1 MKKAIATLL
10 MLGLTVSMVSGC
22 GSKETTSKPAAAE
35 ETTTED
41 TADAEDSGEEE
52 AAETAVTWAPEK
64 SVSIVCLSASGGGSD
79 INTRAV
85 IDTFKEIG
93 IDTDFV
99 VDYKNDGGGAVG
111 WQYVADAKK
120 DDYLLMCYG
129 FGDVIN
135 QVDADMFGVDSYKA
149 VAVVSAEQEVLLST
163 PQCKYEDFNAAVEA
177 AKAGTVVTIAGSGG
191 VDPITY
197 QKVIAAAGLTE
208 DQMPYVQHNST
219 GEAIVTMLGNHADFV
234 VAKPSSC
241 ISYVESGELVPYV
254 AFQSEHFAAPLD
266 TAPTAEE
273 LGLGDIKSPMWRG
286 FAVPKT
292 ISDEAYAYY
301 CDIFQQL
308 VDSPEWTAE
317 YVDKYAASPVFLI
330 GQEAQDYMQASEDD
344 YRELKK

>member
-22 GSKETTSKPAAAE
+22 GSKETTSEPAAAE

-177 AKAGTVVTIAGSGG
+177 AKS
-191 VDPITY
+191 
-197 QKVIAAAGLTE
+197 
-208 DQMPYVQHNST
+208 
-219 GEAIVTMLGNHADFV
+219 
-234 VAKPSSC
+234 
-241 ISYVESGELVPYV
+241 
-254 AFQSEHFAAPLD
+254 
-266 TAPTAEE
+266 
-273 LGLGDIKSPMWRG
+273 R
-286 FAVPKT
+286 
-292 ISDEAYAYY
+292 
-301 CDIFQQL
+301 
-308 VDSPEWTAE
+308 
-317 YVDKYAASPVFLI
+317 
-330 GQEAQDYMQASEDD
+330 
-344 YRELKK
+344 R